1 MDLFLIIKYMI
12 MYFIL
17 LYVLF
22 IIYFKLRYPFWSKQP
37 IFYYHDVKNLFFPQ
51 GMIETSLPNCVNKVN
66 NSIDFKNAETLS
78 EKEIA
83 NLTLLLNNH
92 FMTEPHEKY
101 IPSSDFIMDHLICKN
116 IPSNVSLYYEKVYGD
131 LIGLM
136 TCASKTMY
144 AKDTQ
149 LNIGYIDNLC
159 VNKKH
164 RGKNIAGK
172 LIENHYVRERYLKKL
187 DVFFFKHE
195 GTSRPFVPLTIYN
208 CYFYDLNQFPK
219 IHLTQRKL
227 NTVLIGESTLSILY
241 DLYNYLTTNLKKSNS
256 KFTCL
261 IMDEYKHMSYLIKKQ
276 HIFVFALMEEQ
287 TAKAYY
293 FFRNNHTTYDGEL
306 SVECFACIK
315 VNTTLKDNNNSNNN
329 NNSNDNSNDNIEND
343 KFKLGFYLAIDH
355 LKTIDKYKVLLLES
369 IADTSTL
376 IKNIDIQPYTY
387 SKYYYYLYNYA
398 MKPVS
403 SKNIVII

>member
-1 MDLFLIIKYMI
+1 
-12 MYFIL
+12 
-17 LYVLF
+17 
-22 IIYFKLRYPFWSKQP
+22 
-37 IFYYHDVKNLFFPQ
+37 
-51 GMIETSLPNCVNKVN
+51 
-66 NSIDFKNAETLS
+66 
-78 EKEIA
+78 
-83 NLTLLLNNH
+83 
-92 FMTEPHEKY
+92 
-101 IPSSDFIMDHLICKN
+101 
-116 IPSNVSLYYEKVYGD
+116 
-131 LIGLM
+131 
-136 TCASKTMY
+136 
-144 AKDTQ
+144 
-149 LNIGYIDNLC
+149 
-159 VNKKH
+159 
-164 RGKNIAGK
+164 
-172 LIENHYVRERYLKKL
+172 LKKL

-208 CYFYDLNQFPK
+208 CYFYDLNLFPK

-227 NTVLIGESTLSILY
+227 NTVLIGESTLSIFY
-241 DLYNYLTTNLKKSNS
+241 DLYNYLTTNLKKSKNR
-256 KFTCL
+256 FTCL
-261 IMDEYKHMSYLIKKQ
+261 IMDEYKHMAYLMKKQ

-306 SVECFACIK
+306 SIECFACIK
-315 VNTTLKDNNNSNNN
+315 VNATLKDNNNSNNH
-329 NNSNDNSNDNIEND
+329 NIEND